1 MFLEKYCHQKH
12 NRPDRSRAYC
22 SILLFWIAIEAK
34 SLSTS
39 SPLLKRTCRFA
50 PQFSR
55 YNIAEKSDRRLSKMR
70 AEEVFVSFFI
80 IAEMTM
86 TENS

>member
-1 MFLEKYCHQKH
+1 MSFFVIRALIHPLNPPFVKEGLSLVLH
-12 NRPDRSRAYC
+12 N
-22 SILLFWIAIEAK
+22 
-34 SLSTS
+34 
-39 SPLLKRTCRFA
+39 
-50 PQFSR
+50 FSR

>member
-1 MFLEKYCHQKH
+1 MGYKKK
-12 NRPDRSRAYC
+12 DSRLIVLFC
-22 SILLFWIAIEAK
+22 NPSIDTPTK
-34 SLSTS
+34 SLFVGGGGLS
-39 SPLLKRTCRFA
+39 LVLHN
-50 PQFSR
+50 FSR

>member
-1 MFLEKYCHQKH
+1 MSFFCNQ
-12 NRPDRSRAYC
+12 
-22 SILLFWIAIEAK
+22 SIDTPTK
-34 SLSTS
+34 SLFVGGGLS
-39 SPLLKRTCRFA
+39 LVLHN
-50 PQFSR
+50 FSR

-70 AEEVFVSFFI
+70 AEEVFISFFI

>member
-1 MFLEKYCHQKH
+1 MGYKKKGQSFDCPFFVIQALIH
-12 NRPDRSRAYC
+12 PL
-22 SILLFWIAIEAK
+22 IP
-34 SLSTS
+34 SLSKEGLS
-39 SPLLKRTCRFA
+39 LALHN
-50 PQFSR
+50 FSR

>member
-1 MFLEKYCHQKH
+1 MLGLQEKGQSPDCPFFVIKALIYPLNPSLLGEALVLH
-12 NRPDRSRAYC
+12 N
-22 SILLFWIAIEAK
+22 
-34 SLSTS
+34 
-39 SPLLKRTCRFA
+39 
-50 PQFSR
+50 FSR